1 MKINTR
7 KTELTIQD
15 ISQICLRHDSEKKR
29 IIHLK
34 AYYSGRH
41 DILNRPART
50 NNAPNNKIVANYC
63 EYITN
68 MATGFFMGK
77 PVAYSSLSKNEN
89 EVKAIQ
95 DVFKYNDESAHNLTL
110 AEEASITGE
119 AYELLYLDKDAMI
132 RFCNVPSEEVIV
144 ICDASLEENILW
156 AIRHYRVY
164 NLDGVTYEEFVDVYD
179 KDTLTNYSYSG
190 GSLHI
195 ISGPEPHYFDGVP
208 IVEYINNRQRRGDFE
223 GVISLIDAYNKAQSL
238 TLDDMEDFTD
248 AYLILRG
255 SGGMTDEDIKTLRK
269 NKVMNVDEGG
279 GAEWLIKNLNDTYI
293 ENIKNRLQRDIHK
306 FSSVPDMSDENFVG
320 NASGVA
326 IKYKLIGLEQV
337 RSRKERGF
345 KESLQRRIEL
355 IAGMLKL
362 KNKADVDFRD
372 IEITFTANIPANNEE
387 QANIVK
393 NLYGLVS
400 QKRLLSLLP
409 FVTDPAE
416 EMQELK
422 KEQEENLTGGV
433 ELDERRILG
442 ETQRTAGEGMAQEK
456 STDH

>member
-1 MKINTR
+1 M
-7 KTELTIQD
+7 
-15 ISQICLRHDSEKKR
+15 
-29 IIHLK
+29 
-34 AYYSGRH
+34 
-41 DILNRPART
+41 
-50 NNAPNNKIVANYC
+50 
-63 EYITN
+63 
-68 MATGFFMGK
+68 
-77 PVAYSSLSKNEN
+77 
-89 EVKAIQ
+89 
-95 DVFKYNDESAHNLTL
+95 
-110 AEEASITGE
+110 
-119 AYELLYLDKDAMI
+119 
-132 RFCNVPSEEVIV
+132 
-144 ICDASLEENILW
+144 W

-179 KDTLTNYSYSG
+179 KDTVTNYSYSG

-195 ISGPEPHYFDGVP
+195 IGGPEPHYFDDVP

-422 KEQEENLTGGV
+422 KEQEESLTGGV

-456 STDH
+456 STDN